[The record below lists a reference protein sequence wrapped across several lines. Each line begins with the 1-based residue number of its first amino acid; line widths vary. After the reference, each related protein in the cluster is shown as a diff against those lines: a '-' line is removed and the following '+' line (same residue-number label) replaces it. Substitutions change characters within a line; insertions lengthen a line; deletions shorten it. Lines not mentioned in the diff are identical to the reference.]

1 MKKLSMCFLMGF
13 LSLSVTAFAQET
25 LEIDYPTIKEYVTNH
40 PTEFQELMQRF
51 EANDSL
57 LTRQDYAT
65 LYYGFS
71 FTPAYRGSM
80 NIYADFFELAKQQ
93 KYEEAYS
100 AAQKHLEKTP
110 ISLKLL
116 YNLYELGSLLQKDSE
131 ETRGYAKRYVALLTT
146 ISLSGDGK
154 SEETAIKV
162 ICVADEY
169 EMMRMF
175 YRVGELKSQALINN
189 CDLMKFESSEY
200 FPGTELYFDISRS
213 LEYTSELF
221 NKK

>member
-1 MKKLSMCFLMGF
+1 MKKLSLCFLIGF
-13 LSLSVTAFAQET
+13 LCLSNTLFAQET
-25 LEIDYPTIKEYVTNH
+25 LEIDYPTIKEYVTTH

-51 EANDSL
+51 QANDSL

-65 LYYGFS
+65 VYYGYS
-71 FTPAYRGSM
+71 FTSAYQGSM
-80 NIYADFFELAKQQ
+80 NTFSDFFELTKAK

-100 AAQKHLEKTP
+100 AAQEHLKSNP
-110 ISLKLL
+110 VSLQLL
-116 YNLYELGSLLQKDSE
+116 YHLYELGSMLQKDSN
-131 ETRGYAKRYVALLTT
+131 ETRGYAKQYAALLTT

-169 EMMRMF
+169 QLMYIF
-175 YRVGELKSQALINN
+175 FRVGKLKSQALINN
-189 CDLMKFESSEY
+189 CDLMEFESSEY
-200 FPGTELYFDISRS
+200 FPGTQLYFDISRS
-213 LEYTSELF
+213 LDYTSELF